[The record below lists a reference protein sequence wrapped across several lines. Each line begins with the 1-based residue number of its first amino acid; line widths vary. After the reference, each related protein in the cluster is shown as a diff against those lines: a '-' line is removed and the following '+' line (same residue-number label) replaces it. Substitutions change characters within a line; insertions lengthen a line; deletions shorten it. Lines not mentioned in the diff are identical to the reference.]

1 MSFIAIKKDVLINSE
16 AIVSVEKRNGKI
28 KVNLEGG
35 LEYFVDILPSELIK
49 EINSSGIDLT
59 KQFLAV

>member
-1 MSFIAIKKDVLINSE
+1 MSFIAIQKDILINSD

-28 KVNLEGG
+28 IVNLEGG
-35 LEYFVDILPSELIK
+35 IEYVVDILPSELIK

-59 KQFLAV
+59 KQFLSV